1 MVSAIL
7 CVVQSRSVL
16 QILSLGSASVPS
28 DFLLSSPT
36 AGSRASEL
44 GRLREDAGY
53 SCWARR
59 ILCAGVGSRE
69 RGSFSVAS
77 NLVQWAIP
85 WLFFV
90 LSSDLLGVFFKI
102 VVVVVVGCCCCC
114 CSLWN
119 CSKNF
124 LIDLMLLV
132 CCCFVLFAG
141 FLLLLVGFLLGFG
154 VVFIDFLS
162 SGGGLR
168 FISLVFCVECC
179 GFCFIVVVSSWVGW

>member
-59 ILCAGVGSRE
+59 ILCAGVGSRK
-69 RGSFSVAS
+69 RGFFSIAS

-85 WLFFV
+85 LLFFV
-90 LSSDLLGVFFKI
+90 LNSDLLGVFFMF
-102 VVVVVVGCCCCC
+102 VVVVVGCCCC

-141 FLLLLVGFLLGFG
+141 FLLLLVGFLLYFG

-162 SGGGLR
+162 SGGG
-168 FISLVFCVECC
+168 FEIHQFGFWCC
-179 GFCFIVVVSSWVGW
+179 ML